1 MGAKQKKANPRT
13 ATVSSAYAQTNFG
26 ELLKEVKKGC
36 TVTIQRYKKPVAVL
50 SPPPRPERD
59 RPQFGMV
66 KGIKIVDPN
75 WADPMTEDELDKIS
89 ADRY

>member
-1 MGAKQKKANPRT
+1 MSAKQKRANPRT
-13 ATVSSAYAQTNFG
+13 TTVSSAYAQTNFG

-50 SPPPRPERD
+50 SPPPHLERGQ
-59 RPQFGMV
+59 PQFGMV
-66 KGIKIVDPN
+66 RGIKVIDPN
-75 WADPMTEDELDKIS
+75 WADPMTDAEVDEIL